1 MNKRDLLIGFLIGI
15 VSTFVGSYLFIV
27 LMTDY
32 DFNSGVQIIKS
43 QGNLGKIITL
53 GCILTLAAFGIAL
66 RFNRELMAKGMV
78 LAVLTIAIVTLFI

>member
-15 VSTFVGSYLFIV
+15 ASTFVGSYLFIV

-32 DFNSGVQIIKS
+32 DFKSGVQIIKS

>member
-15 VSTFVGSYLFIV
+15 TSTFVGSYLFIV

>member
-15 VSTFVGSYLFIV
+15 ASTFVGSYLFIV

>member
-15 VSTFVGSYLFIV
+15 ASTFVGSYLFIV

-78 LAVLTIAIVTLFI
+78 LAVLTIAIATLFI